1 MPGTTDTQGWGYPL
15 PGEVFKRQAIEDM
28 ADDMTFSLGA
38 VNVGRLAALE
48 RTRGLLGN
56 SGTQSFTNGT
66 PGFIAWNVDHLDN
79 WSAGGQAITSTQGPT
94 LPTGLY
100 LFSVTALITSWSATY
115 SRVEV
120 TFDGFNPGRRTLS
133 FEQKTMRLT
142 APVRIPAGSPVQV
155 RVRVSMTGSTGGSTI
170 SVLRGNDEAQP
181 RLSWVQL
188 AAG

>member
-15 PGEVFKRQAIEDM
+15 PGEVFRRQAIQDM

-38 VNVGRLAALE
+38 VNVGRLAALD
-48 RTRGLLGN
+48 RTRGLLGHN
-56 SGTQSFTNGT
+56 GTQSFTNGT
-66 PGFIAWNVDHLDN
+66 PGFIAWTVDHLDN

-100 LFSVTALITSWSATY
+100 LFNLSALVTSWSATY
-115 SRVEV
+115 ARIEV
-120 TFDGFNPGRRTLS
+120 SFDGFIGRRTLS
-133 FEQKTMRLT
+133 FEQKTLRLT
-142 APVRIPAGSPVQV
+142 APVRIPAGAPQQV
-155 RVRVSMTGSTGGSTI
+155 RVRVAMTGATGGSTI
-170 SVLRGNDEAQP
+170 SILRTNDESSP